1 MGLFDFWKKKDYLED
16 HLVMT
21 RAEVVD
27 YILEKIPMRGIFK
40 RDQLIQ
46 LLKDSKFLVLRQ
58 DLLED
63 WIKEIHT
70 SAEPKLYIKMVHDC
84 DDHEARLRRDRAVGR
99 VKHGFPCPE
108 AMGGLAYYTPR
119 WGYHFADW
127 AIVVWDGVKR
137 LRIFDTQ
144 SQKWRDAETEAAGG
158 AVFFDA

>member
-1 MGLFDFWKKKDYLED
+1 
-16 HLVMT
+16 MT

-27 YILEKIPMRGIFK
+27 YILEKIPMRGTFS
-40 RDQLIQ
+40 RDHLIQ

-63 WIKEIHT
+63 WIKEIHIN
-70 SAEPKLYIKMVHDC
+70 AAPHLYIPSVHDC
-84 DDHEARLRRDRAVGR
+84 DDHEARLRFDRAVGR
-99 VKHGFPCPE
+99 VKHGFPSPE

-119 WGYHFADW
+119 GGYHFADW

-137 LRIFDTQ
+137 LRVFDTQ
-144 SQKWRDAETEAAGG
+144 SRKWRDAEKEAAGG